1 MANKLQ
7 LVCEMIEFIRENNI
21 EYTSSL
27 IDYIVDN
34 ALDDWFKLLV
44 NNNDALEIINTYI
57 QSMRRKNLKEQQET
71 KHQD

>member
-44 NNNDALEIINTYI
+44 NNNDALEIIDTYI